1 MTASRKPPENDPFK
15 AALRFHVEEAIASG
29 ARVAVLIWEGDKGI
43 ELATVPQAKS
53 VAKGLVDMAQEALMA
68 GETPTEE
75 EEE

>member
-43 ELATVPQAKS
+43 EVATVPQSKA
-53 VAKGLVDMAQEALMA
+53 VARGLVDCAQEALTV

>member
-1 MTASRKPPENDPFK
+1 MTASRKPIENDPFK

-43 ELATVPQAKS
+43 EVATVPQAKA
-53 VAKGLVDMAQEALMA
+53 VARGLIDYAQEAIMA
-68 GETPTEE
+68 GEAATEE